1 MKHFVRG
8 TFKKTLISSGL
19 VLGAFVLAPVVT
31 KAAHNTID
39 SVQENSKKSYVKFL
53 GTENG
58 DVWFSVNYANPAG
71 EKFTLIVKN
80 EDGDV
85 LYEGAFNDQKF
96 SRKIKLV
103 LDEQDAL
110 PTFVIKTASQRF
122 AQSFQVNA
130 DKRLV
135 ENVVVTKL

>member
-19 VLGAFVLAPVVT
+19 VLGAFIVTPLVT
-31 KAAHNTID
+31 KAAHNPID
-39 SVQENSKKSYVKFL
+39 SVQENGKKSYVKYL

-80 EDGDV
+80 EEGDI
-85 LYEGAFNDQKF
+85 LYEGTFNNQQFAK
-96 SRKIKLV
+96 KIKLV

-110 PTFVIKTASQRF
+110 PTFVIKTPSRQF

-130 DKRLV
+130 DTRLV